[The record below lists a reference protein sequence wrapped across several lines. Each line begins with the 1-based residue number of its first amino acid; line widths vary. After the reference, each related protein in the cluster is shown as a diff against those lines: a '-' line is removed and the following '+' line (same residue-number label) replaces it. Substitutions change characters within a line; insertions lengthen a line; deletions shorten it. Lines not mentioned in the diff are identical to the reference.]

1 MSYQIF
7 VRNVAPV
14 VTAQDLAELF
24 SAYGRV
30 IDVKRPFDQKKQQP
44 QLYAFVKMGSDE
56 EAAAAI
62 AGLTG
67 HLIGGMELDV
77 RKAEAPAERKHDGD
91 RPQRG
96 GSPRGQKPSF
106 KPGGGGSRK
115 PPGGGGGP
123 RKAPK
128 KPDPVRDAIWKRAL
142 EIAEILGETEKRP
155 RAQIA
160 RIIELKSPD
169 YADNLLHD
177 TQSLESAGGMLTLD
191 GERKRTLGGIF
202 FKLAKDRLDEE
213 TRQQIFPNWR
223 ELKRRAE
230 ERKAKEKAAAESD
243 KRRPSGHHHTRSET
257 GGPTPTVA
265 PPKRT
270 ISKPKVS
277 IPTAP
282 GGANTPAP
290 PEVRDELN
298 RLREAERAAQ
308 QRLSDIK
315 SKRVKG
321 GMLEAMKE
329 VADLKARILQI
340 LQAYP
345 SLK

>member
-44 QLYAFVKMGSDE
+44 QLYAFVKMSSDE

-62 AGLTG
+62 VGLTG
-67 HLIGGMELDV
+67 HPIGGMELDV
-77 RKAEAPAERKHDGD
+77 RKAEAPAERKPDGD
-91 RPQRG
+91 RPPRAERPERG
-96 GSPRGQKPSF
+96 DRPPRAQKPF
-106 KPGGGGSRK
+106 KPGAGGKR
-115 PPGGGGGP
+115 PPGPGGP
-123 RKAPK
+123 KKAPK

-160 RIIELKSPD
+160 RIIELKAPE
-169 YADNLLHD
+169 YADALLQD
-177 TQSLESAGGMLTLD
+177 THSLENAGGMLTLD
-191 GERKRTLGGIF
+191 GERRRTLGGIF
-202 FKLAKDRLDEE
+202 FKLAKDRLDEA
-213 TRQQIFPNWR
+213 TRQEIFPNWR

-230 ERKAKEKAAAESD
+230 ERKAKEKAAAEAE
-243 KRRPSGHHHTRSET
+243 KRATGSRPTAGLQ
-257 GGPTPTVA
+257 A
-265 PPKRT
+265 PAPLAPKRT
-270 ISKPKVS
+270 VTKPKVT
-277 IPTAP
+277 IPASP

-290 PEVRDELN
+290 AEVREELN